1 MKRLLG
7 VFLLLGGLPAVAADK
22 KDDAVKDAM
31 EKLQGTY
38 TCVSLVTDGMKG
50 DADRIKKLKLVVK
63 DKKWTVYIDDK
74 VSTLATFTVDPAKK
88 PRTIDMTGTM
98 GGDKGV
104 KYLGIYELDG
114 DDLKLCVGDDKTR
127 PKVFDG
133 KKGTRRQ
140 FEVWKRVKE

>member
-1 MKRLLG
+1 MKRLFGLL
-7 VFLLLGGLPAVAADK
+7 LLLGAIQVVAADK
-22 KDDAVKDAM
+22 KEDAVKDAT

-38 TCVSLVTDGMKG
+38 TCVATETDGMKG
-50 DADRIKKLKLVVK
+50 DADRVKSLKLVVK
-63 DKKWTVYIDDK
+63 DKKWTVYVNDK
-74 VSTLATFTVDPAKK
+74 VSTLATFTIDPAKK
-88 PRTIDMTGTM
+88 PKTIDLTGTM

>member
-1 MKRLLG
+1 MKRLIG
-7 VFLLLGGLPAVAADK
+7 VLLILGGVRAVAADK
-22 KDDAVKDAM
+22 KEDAIKDAM

-38 TCVSLVTDGMKG
+38 ICVMTETDGMKG

-74 VSTLATFTVDPAKK
+74 VSTSATFTVDPAKK
-88 PRTIDMTGTM
+88 PKTIDLTGTM

-104 KYLGIYELDG
+104 KYLGIYELSG
-114 DDLKLCVGDDKTR
+114 DDLKLCIGDDKAR
-127 PKVFDG
+127 AKVFDG

-140 FEVWKRVKE
+140 FEVWKRLKE

>member
-7 VFLLLGGLPAVAADK
+7 VFLLLGGFPAGAADK
-22 KDDAVKDAM
+22 KDDPVKDAM

-38 TCVSLVTDGMKG
+38 RCLSLETDGMKG
-50 DADRIKKLKLVVK
+50 DADRIKRLKLVVK

-88 PRTIDMTGTM
+88 PKAIDMTGTM

-104 KYLGIYELDG
+104 KYLGIYELNG

-140 FEVWKRVKE
+140 FEVWTRVKE